1 MKSIATFG
9 EIMLKLSAPGKE
21 RFFQSPG
28 FQTTFGGAE
37 ANVAASLAR
46 YGHDVRYISVIP
58 ANPIGEACLAELKR
72 HGVNTEYILRQGM
85 RLGIYFAESGSN
97 QRPSCIVYD
106 RQHSALAEAKPGDIN
121 WEQILEGVDWFHTT
135 GITPAISESAAEL
148 TYEAVK
154 FAKTKGIIV
163 SLDFN
168 FRAKLWKWG
177 KAAPEVMR
185 EIVKYADIGIANEE
199 DCQKSLGVKADVD
212 VRKGRLD
219 LKVYEKLTEDVL
231 TQFPNLT
238 HIAITMRES
247 YSADHNGW
255 SAVLRNKNEFLSG
268 PKYDIRDIVDRVG
281 SGDAFAAA
289 LIHGLSVLSEEREAL
304 EFAVAASCLKHSIP
318 GDFNLV
324 TEKEVLD
331 LMGGNVSGRVQR

>member
-1 MKSIATFG
+1 MKSIAAFG
-9 EIMLKLSAPGKE
+9 EIMLKLSAPGKK
-21 RFFQSPG
+21 RFFQSPA
-28 FQTTFGGAE
+28 FQATFGGAE
-37 ANVAASLAR
+37 ANVAVSLAR
-46 YGHDVRYISVIP
+46 YGHDVRYISVVP
-58 ANPIGEACLAELKR
+58 DNPIGEACVAELKR
-72 HGVNTEYILRQGM
+72 HGVKTEYILKQGM
-85 RLGIYFAESGSN
+85 RLGIYFAESGSD
-97 QRPSCIVYD
+97 QRPSRIVYD
-106 RQHSALAEAKPGDIN
+106 RQNSALSEAKPGHID
-121 WEQILEGVDWFHTT
+121 WEQILEGVDWFHSS

-148 TYEAVK
+148 SYEAVK
-154 FAKTKGIIV
+154 FARTKGIIV
-163 SLDFN
+163 SLDLN

-185 EIVKYADIGIANEE
+185 EIIKYADIGIANEE

-219 LKVYEKLTEDVL
+219 LKAYEKLTEDVL
-231 TQFPNLT
+231 AQFPNLT

-255 SAVLRNKNEFLSG
+255 SAVLRNKNEFLTG

-289 LIHGLSVLSEEREAL
+289 LIHGLSVLSEENEAL

-331 LMGGNVSGRVQR
+331 LMRGNVSGRVQR